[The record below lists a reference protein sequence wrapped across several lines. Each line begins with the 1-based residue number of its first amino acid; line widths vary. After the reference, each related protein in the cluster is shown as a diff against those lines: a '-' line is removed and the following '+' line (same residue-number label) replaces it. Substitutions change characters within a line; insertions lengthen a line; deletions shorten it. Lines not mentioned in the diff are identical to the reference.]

1 MQSWKIKTAEK
12 KRVIKIIQCSSIGR
26 RLIWEDGKINMN
38 KCRDVRNK
46 SQARLK
52 VEKVSY

>member
-1 MQSWKIKTAEK
+1 MQSWRIKTAKK
-12 KRVIKIIQCSSIGR
+12 KRMRKIIQCSSIGR